1 MKTAKPNRSVQ
12 LRRRVFDSSLRP
24 ATAATAT
31 PATAQASQA
40 ADASAASASAT
51 STASASATSTAAAS
65 SAAATTGVSAGS
77 ATEFLFGEF
86 PFEEVVFK
94 FVVVIPSTVRHVV
107 PPG

>member
-1 MKTAKPNRSVQ
+1 VA
-12 LRRRVFDSSLRP
+12 
-24 ATAATAT
+24 
-31 PATAQASQA
+31 
-40 ADASAASASAT
+40 
-51 STASASATSTAAAS
+51 
-65 SAAATTGVSAGS
+65 AGS